1 MSATTCRQCAAMPS
15 TAVRF
20 GSGSFYFRRR
30 LMLSD
35 TLLDSFRPITHLRR
49 TGLTA
54 RVAQFRSVTGSGDP
68 SDLELG
74 SFSSVDPQ
82 APGASS
88 GPGDAA
94 AASASSGTG
103 HSEALSSADR
113 VAQVVQ
119 QELARR
125 HLEELYA
132 AQHQQQQ
139 HSTALQQQQHQQ
151 HRQHLQDGLP
161 SRDHLSA
168 ADDELLPLLA
178 DAAAH
183 PISSRDQQQQHH
195 AVPLQ
200 QQQHQQQLQ
209 QAGQA
214 AAAMAAGA
222 AAAAPA
228 DADAAGPAMMSGGI
242 PRSIFVLSMVS
253 MALTSASCVF
263 NTLLPIYMV
272 TELKMTMR
280 TMGMFEGM
288 LEAFS
293 YVVRMFSGV
302 ISDRMT
308 SRKAAITAGFIMGA
322 AAKFGMSFA
331 TSTVQLFM
339 TKAVDRLGNGVQAA
353 PRDALI
359 GDLSPSA
366 SRSACFGFAQSMRK
380 WGSFMGAGLAF
391 ALMKA
396 SDNNYRAIFLLA
408 SAVSALSTLA
418 FVILVPAHANT
429 NSSSSKAAAA
439 AARTL
444 QQQQQQQ
451 QSAQQ
456 HPLRQ
461 RQPPSSSAGTP
472 AAAAAAASKGEA
484 DTGSSST
491 SAVPQW
497 VENVSQFWRDVRSM
511 GVDFYRTLSVI
522 ALYGLGH
529 INESLLEARAIE
541 VGFGKAESTLV
552 VALLCFSVF
561 LCAYPLGRLDDKY
574 GHATTFALGMAS
586 LMAGDLVLLFSGQW
600 PWAVFGPMLS
610 AVVGMA
616 PPHLKGTAF
625 GIFYTMM
632 ALVAMAANTMFGSI
646 WHAHSA
652 TSAFALSALIIAATM
667 LLTPLLLPESAKR
680 GRHVAAAAAAGKGGG
695 SGGASSGGLKPAA
708 A

>member
-1 MSATTCRQCAAMPS
+1 
-15 TAVRF
+15 
-20 GSGSFYFRRR
+20 
-30 LMLSD
+30 MLSD
-35 TLLDSFRPITHLRR
+35 TLLDSFRPTTHLRR

-54 RVAQFRSVTGSGDP
+54 RVAQFRPVTGSGDP
-68 SDLELG
+68 S
-74 SFSSVDPQ
+74 
-82 APGASS
+82 
-88 GPGDAA
+88 
-94 AASASSGTG
+94 
-103 HSEALSSADR
+103 
-113 VAQVVQ
+113 
-119 QELARR
+119 
-125 HLEELYA
+125 
-132 AQHQQQQ
+132 
-139 HSTALQQQQHQQ
+139 
-151 HRQHLQDGLP
+151 
-161 SRDHLSA
+161 
-168 ADDELLPLLA
+168 
-178 DAAAH
+178 
-183 PISSRDQQQQHH
+183 
-195 AVPLQ
+195 
-200 QQQHQQQLQ
+200 
-209 QAGQA
+209 
-214 AAAMAAGA
+214 A
-222 AAAAPA
+222 AAAAP
-228 DADAAGPAMMSGGI
+228 ADAAGPAMMSGGI

-308 SRKAAITAGFIMGA
+308 SRKAAITAGFMMGA

-359 GDLSPSA
+359 GDLSPST

-408 SAVSALSTLA
+408 SAVSALSTIA
-418 FVILVPAHANT
+418 FVTLVPAHANT

-439 AARTL
+439 AAAAARTSQQE
-444 QQQQQQQ
+444 QQQQ
-451 QSAQQ
+451 QQ

-461 RQPPSSSAGTP
+461 RQPHASSAAAAPSSSTAEP
-472 AAAAAAASKGEA
+472 
-484 DTGSSST
+484 SSSS
-491 SAVPQW
+491 SASGLQQW
-497 VENVSQFWRDVRSM
+497 METAAQFMRDVRSM

-561 LCAYPLGRLDDKY
+561 LCAYPLGKLDDKY
-574 GHATTFALGMAS
+574 GHATTFALGMAA
-586 LMAGDLVLLFSGQW
+586 LVAGDLVLLFSGQW
-600 PWAVFGPMLS
+600 PWAVFVACGFWGAHWAVVQGPMLS

-652 TSAFALSALIIAATM
+652 TAAFALSACIIAVTM

-680 GRHVAAAAAAGKGGG
+680 GRHVAAAAAKG
-695 SGGASSGGLKPAA
+695 SGGAGSGGLKPAA

>member
-1 MSATTCRQCAAMPS
+1 
-15 TAVRF
+15 
-20 GSGSFYFRRR
+20 
-30 LMLSD
+30 MLSD
-35 TLLDSFRPITHLRR
+35 TLLDSFRPTTHLRR

-54 RVAQFRSVTGSGDP
+54 RVAQFRPVTGSGDP
-68 SDLELG
+68 SDLEIG
-74 SFSSVDPQ
+74 SFSSIDPQ
-82 APGASS
+82 TLGSS
-88 GPGDAA
+88 SSPVDAA
-94 AASASSGTG
+94 AAGLHGAGQA
-103 HSEALSSADR
+103 EALSSADR

-125 HLEELYA
+125 QLEELYSA
-132 AQHQQQQ
+132 EHQQQQ
-139 HSTALQQQQHQQ
+139 HHSSTPQQQQRRH
-151 HRQHLQDGLP
+151 HLQDELP
-161 SRDHLSA
+161 SRDYSSP

-178 DAAAH
+178 EAAAH
-183 PISSRDQQQQHH
+183 PISSHDQQQQQHH
-195 AVPLQ
+195 AVQVTPQEQ
-200 QQQHQQQLQ
+200 QQQQQLQ
-209 QAGQA
+209 HGSQA
-214 AAAMAAGA
+214 AAAAATAGA
-222 AAAAPA
+222 AVAAP
-228 DADAAGPAMMSGGI
+228 ADAAGPAMMSGGI

-308 SRKAAITAGFIMGA
+308 SRKAAITAGFVMGA

-359 GDLSPSA
+359 GDLSPST

-408 SAVSALSTLA
+408 SAVSALSTIA
-418 FVILVPAHANT
+418 FVTLVPAHANT

-439 AARTL
+439 AAAAARTSQQE
-444 QQQQQQQ
+444 QQQQQ
-451 QSAQQ
+451 QQ

-461 RQPPSSSAGTP
+461 RQPHALSAAAAPSSSTAEP
-472 AAAAAAASKGEA
+472 
-484 DTGSSST
+484 SSSS
-491 SAVPQW
+491 SASGLQQW
-497 VENVSQFWRDVRSM
+497 METAAQFMRDVRSM

-561 LCAYPLGRLDDKY
+561 LCAYPLGKLDDKY
-574 GHATTFALGMAS
+574 GHATTFALGMAA
-586 LMAGDLVLLFSGQW
+586 LVAGDLVLLFSGQW
-600 PWAVFGPMLS
+600 PWAVFVACGFWGAHWAVVQGPMLS

-652 TSAFALSALIIAATM
+652 TAAFALSACIIAVTM

-680 GRHVAAAAAAGKGGG
+680 GRHVAAAAAKG
-695 SGGASSGGLKPAA
+695 SGGAGSGGLKPAA